1 MFDGFC
7 VKDEG
12 CVVPRRGGVVGIV
25 AETGW
30 GPVGEPVRYM
40 HSCGCVPSA
49 AKDALLCASEVV
61 CVRPDGGEYASCAF
75 GRARYKGSFGNGI
88 ILTCSF
94 DGSLYEV
101 AVYVNGAFECVQYV
115 HGADELLDDD
125 FVVYDRGCGLFETA
139 GMPMTGGADVVL
151 NADAY
156 AAAVGA
162 LGDGVDVI
170 VCENAELA
178 PTAVER
184 VRVLRGEGANVRC
197 VVVGESGE
205 YGDDFVSVMR
215 SCDGGAVF
223 AVAGAVAAASFY
235 GTASGFWC
243 ECDGAGEVV
252 SVGKARELAARG
264 VLSFVSRRGR
274 AVLWRDVTATGRC
287 GQSAR
292 ISDEIGA
299 RVRGIF
305 DEKYRGR
312 AAANEGGVESL
323 KRDVEAMMQ
332 RLHRVYGCVEPGYA
346 VAVSANAGVV
356 NVNVDAIVS
365 AAVGEFVMT
374 GGAGA

>member
-12 CVVPRRGGVVGIV
+12 AVVPRRGGVVGLV

-30 GPVGEPVRYM
+30 GPAGEPVRYGY
-40 HSCGCVPSA
+40 SCEDLPSA
-49 AKDALLCASEVV
+49 VKDALLCASEVV
-61 CVRPDGGEYASCAF
+61 CVRPDGGNYASCAF

-88 ILTCSF
+88 ILTCAF

-101 AVYVNGAFECVQYV
+101 AVYVNGAFGCVQYV
-115 HGADELLDDD
+115 HGADELLDDE
-125 FVVYDRGCGLFETA
+125 FVVYDRGCELFPTA

-151 NADAY
+151 DAGSY

-170 VCENAELA
+170 VCEKAEFA
-178 PTAVER
+178 PTAVES
-184 VRVLRGEGANVRC
+184 VRALRGEGANVRC
-197 VVVGESGE
+197 VVVGDAGE
-205 YGDDFVSVMR
+205 YSDDFVSVLR
-215 SCDGGAVF
+215 SCDGGAAF

-235 GTASGFWC
+235 GTASGFLC
-243 ECDGAGEVV
+243 ECGGAVETV
-252 SVGKARELAARG
+252 SVGKARELASKG
-264 VLSFVSRRGR
+264 IMSFVSRRGGV
-274 AVLWRDVTATGRC
+274 VLWRDVSSTGRC

-292 ISDEIGA
+292 ITDEIGA

-312 AAANEGGVESL
+312 AAANEDGIESL
-323 KRDVEAMMQ
+323 KRDIEAILQ

-346 VAVSANAGVV
+346 VAVSANAGIVS
-356 NVNVDAIVS
+356 VNVDAAVS
-365 AAVGEFVMT
+365 AAVEEFVMT